1 MSDLKELLDRNHSF
15 ATSFA
20 LGDLP
25 IHPRMSITVL
35 TCLDARMDPA
45 HFLGLDLGDALVL
58 RNAGGRVSPD
68 VERDLALLWFLAIMF
83 AEGGAPHLELAIVHH
98 TDCGVERLANPDAR
112 RAAHREVGLAESLLE
127 QMAISDHE
135 ASLRDDIERLRQSPI
150 VPDGLVVSGHIYDV
164 KNGKL
169 RQVFAPAPL
178 SDK

>member
-25 IHPRMSITVL
+25 IHPGMSITVL

-45 HFLGLDLGDALVL
+45 HFLGLNLGDALVL

-68 VERDLALLWFLAIMF
+68 VERDLALLWFLAILF
-83 AEGGAPHLELAIVHH
+83 AEGGTPHLELAIIHH
-98 TDCGVERLANPDAR
+98 TDCGVERLANPNVR
-112 RAAHREVGLAESLLE
+112 RAAHRDVGLAESLLE
-127 QMAISDHE
+127 QMAITNHE
-135 ASLRDDIERLRQSPI
+135 ASLQDDIERLRQSPI
-150 VPDGLVVSGHIYDV
+150 VPDGLVVSGHLYDV

-169 RQVFAPAPL
+169 CQVVGPAPL
-178 SDK
+178 TEK